1 MLTKCRAISIRTID
15 YSESSIILKCYTSAY
30 GMQSYLVN
38 GVRKNK
44 GQVRPSQL
52 LPLTLLDLDVY
63 HQNNKNIQRI
73 KELKCT
79 PQLHQLH
86 FDVVRS
92 AIGMFTAEVIYRSIK
107 EENEA
112 DSALFEFLYSSIQI
126 LDIESGRL
134 ANFPVYFMLQLSRF
148 LGFYPKQE
156 VNTSHVGFN
165 FKDGVFEPF
174 DHRSPFVAD
183 EQTSMAM
190 LQLLNSSYEEQKD
203 LSISSETRKKI
214 LNTLVLY
221 YNEHLSGFS
230 NMKSHEI
237 LSEVLE

>member
-52 LPLTLLDLDVY
+52 LPLTLLELDVY

-79 PQLHQLH
+79 PQLQQLH
-86 FDVVRS
+86 FDVVKS

-112 DSALFEFLYSSIQI
+112 DHALFEFLYNSIQI
-126 LDIESGRL
+126 LDIEHDRL

-148 LGFYPKQE
+148 LGFYPKQA
-156 VNTSHVGFN
+156 VSRTHVGFN
-165 FKDGVFEPF
+165 FKDGLFEPF
-174 DHRSPFVAD
+174 DHRSPFMAD
-183 EQTSMAM
+183 EQTSTAM
-190 LQLLNSSYEEQKD
+190 LQLLNSSYEEQKG
-203 LSISSETRKKI
+203 LPIHSETRKKI
-214 LNTLVLY
+214 LNTLILY